1 MVSLLNNEQSKFWL
15 YGMVGM
21 VCTLT
26 CGYLIAALGIA
37 GAGVAVVLPIACFVL
52 IGVFAE
58 PRIGL
63 LLYLQLNFLI
73 GVAARFLTVDLPF
86 GVFIDASLILTMLS
100 LLVNAKRYDWG
111 RLHHPVFYLVALWV
125 FFTIL
130 EFFNPEAPYK
140 PAWLYNFRK
149 FSLYWI
155 LATCIVLVVPF
166 KKTDIKILIR
176 TWLFWSFLGALW
188 GFKQQYIG
196 LTANEQNWLN
206 MGADKTH
213 VLFGVLR
220 IFSFYTDASQFGA
233 EMAATTLVC
242 IIWFFEEK
250 KWIYKIGYLALALV
264 YFWGYALSGTRSAL
278 FVLVG
283 GYAFYLLL
291 RKDIQKMMIGA
302 AVAIPIFIILMY
314 TNIGSGNYQVQRMR
328 TALRPMEDPSF
339 LLRLQNKEKLARL
352 MENYPFGAGLGTSEA
367 VGQRFS
373 PNHWASQVAP
383 DSWYVILWIET
394 GSVGM
399 TLYVIILVSII
410 AFATWKVW
418 QIKDPWLFKIMVT
431 MLAELGGIAVMA
443 YSNPVMGQFPT
454 NGVIFI
460 SMAMLATC
468 NRWDTP
474 TGVLVPKEKLVNI

>member
-15 YGMVGM
+15 YGMAGM
-21 VCTLT
+21 VCTLM

-73 GVAARFLTVDLPF
+73 GVAARFLTIDLPF

-166 KKTDIKILIR
+166 KKSDIKILIR

-196 LTANEQNWLN
+196 LTANEQNWLD
-206 MGADKTH
+206 MGGSKTH

-302 AVAIPIFIILMY
+302 AVALPIFIILMY

-339 LLRLQNKEKLARL
+339 ILRLQNKEKLARL

-373 PNHWASQVAP
+373 PNHWASQIAP

-431 MLAELGGIAVMA
+431 MLAELGGIAIMA

-454 NGVIFI
+454 SGVIFI
-460 SMAMLATC
+460 SMAMLSTC
-468 NRWDTP
+468 HRWDT
-474 TGVLVPKEKLVNI
+474 TTVVSVHKIDAVSV